1 MSALVEQ
8 KFQRAESDVA
18 DGFDSSADVFDEG
31 VAHFRGD
38 SWRRRFFD
46 ELLMAQLHRTIAL
59 AEADDVAIF
68 IGEDLK
74 FYMARRIHTFFQ
86 IERTVAKS
94 RAALRFRCRK
104 NLLQLLWRSDH
115 ANAATTAAG
124 ARFEHDRI
132 TDLLRFADGF
142 VDIRQRFGAR
152 NDRQSDVAHHA
163 LDLRFVGKRLH
174 RFRRC
179 ADENEIV
186 GFTERCKMIVF

>member
-1 MSALVEQ
+1 MRHSIQAPRSARSSCVNPSGIPQATRICHFTKIDAVKQFCNAVLNLQTQIHFHEPEMSALVEQ

-74 FYMARRIHTFFQ
+74 FHVARRIHTFFQ

-115 ANAATTAAG
+115 ANAATPPPE
-124 ARFEHDRI
+124 R
-132 TDLLRFADGF
+132 
-142 VDIRQRFGAR
+142 
-152 NDRQSDVAHHA
+152 A
-163 LDLRFVGKRLH
+163 LSMTG
-174 RFRRC
+174 
-179 ADENEIV
+179 
-186 GFTERCKMIVF
+186 